1 MTQKQWD
8 PAQMESCQ
16 KHISSELSWYDE
28 NSLQIIMERERDYDV
43 QLIEKNKCIRKYS
56 MIHMKEKD

>member
-1 MTQKQWD
+1 
-8 PAQMESCQ
+8 
-16 KHISSELSWYDE
+16 
-28 NSLQIIMERERDYDV
+28 MERERDYDV